1 MFQPLTF
8 NQNYFQINILKEFA
22 AKFHQ
27 HNLASE
33 KNYTTIE
40 ITYTKTNETLE
51 KKNLKKNFLCSLK
64 L

>member
-51 KKNLKKNFLCSLK
+51 KKN
-64 L
+64 